1 MKLGFMCASRCLSHL
16 PHYSS
21 LLRHDSCSI
30 SSTLLLLI
38 SFFSSLF
45 SPLPFRHRQP
55 PCEKRPPRAAT
66 ENPLRLRHVV
76 AVGRE
81 TATDFR
87 HGAAMA
93 EI

>member
-1 MKLGFMCASRCLSHL
+1 MKLGFMCASHCLSHL

-21 LLRHDSCSI
+21 LLRHSNSTI
-30 SSTLLLLI
+30 SSTLLLFI
-38 SFFSSLF
+38 SFFSSPF
-45 SPLPFRHRQP
+45 SPLPFHHRQP
-55 PCEKRPPRAAT
+55 PCKKWPPQAAT

-76 AVGRE
+76 AVGWE

-87 HGAAMA
+87 HGATMA